1 MITINTNYPI
11 FTTAIRAAE
20 RAGIALNV
28 IQTESVYRLAQQN
41 NPNIVLCEKAPD
53 DSFPHIKF
61 VGPKL
66 SFPNYSFDFRH
77 GFDSQILDNT
87 SPSNVDIDLFF
98 INKSGPKNKMF
109 IKRLESLDFNLKV
122 IGMGFGI
129 SQLNIDDLNEEKIA
143 AMYNKANII
152 AADSIEEILKAHHL
166 NKVCITPFNYYN
178 CINVKN
184 IKHKSDIDG
193 VGANTKDLVSK
204 HTWQNIFNEIFELTQ
219 EEFRWK

>member
-1 MITINTNYPI
+1 
-11 FTTAIRAAE
+11 
-20 RAGIALNV
+20 
-28 IQTESVYRLAQQN
+28 
-41 NPNIVLCEKAPD
+41 
-53 DSFPHIKF
+53 
-61 VGPKL
+61 
-66 SFPNYSFDFRH
+66 
-77 GFDSQILDNT
+77 
-87 SPSNVDIDLFF
+87 
-98 INKSGPKNKMF
+98 MF